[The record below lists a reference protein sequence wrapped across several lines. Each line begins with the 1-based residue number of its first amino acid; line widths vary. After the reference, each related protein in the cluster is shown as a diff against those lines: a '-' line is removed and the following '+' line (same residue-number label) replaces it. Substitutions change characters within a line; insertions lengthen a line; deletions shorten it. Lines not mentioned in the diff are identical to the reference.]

1 MLETLDEDVY
11 FDGICTFLKDDGK
24 GNWLLNLESG
34 CENEFALTVE
44 ILRMTEG
51 NVGPEMKEA
60 FERLLSKVCDMVEV
74 KGEEV
79 GCLVMKY
86 QVTQALWENI
96 MGKIRVSTKGA
107 SRPVEMV
114 SWLDCVIFANKISE
128 KEGLEKVYEIPEG
141 MEEKCK
147 NQIDEEDYI
156 LMNMHR
162 TSK

>member
-1 MLETLDEDVY
+1 MMERELVVEP
-11 FDGICTFLKDDGK
+11 
-24 GNWLLNLESG
+24 ESG

-51 NVGPEMKEA
+51 NVGPEMKDGFEKGYLDRMFLRA
-60 FERLLSKVCDMVEV
+60 FESIQMEDVGEYEKERLLSKVCDMVEV

-86 QVTQALWENI
+86 QVTQVLWENI
-96 MGKIRVSTKGA
+96 MGKNPSEHKGA

-141 MEEKCK
+141 MEEGCK
-147 NQIDEEDYI
+147 NQIDEED
-156 LMNMHR
+156 
-162 TSK
+162 